1 MYACLK
7 ANNCISCFSQL
18 RACLVMQIVACVAS
32 IVNVVCTLIKDSAP
46 NYCWRSYETDFKYGE
61 ICHKIEV
68 SKKCLLYKNIVII
81 FS

>member
-1 MYACLK
+1 MYPCLQ

-32 IVNVVCTLIKDSAP
+32 IVNLVCTLIKDSAP
-46 NYCWRSYETDFKYGE
+46 YYCWHFDTRDYGE

-68 SKKCLLYKNIVII
+68 SNKCLLYKNIVII